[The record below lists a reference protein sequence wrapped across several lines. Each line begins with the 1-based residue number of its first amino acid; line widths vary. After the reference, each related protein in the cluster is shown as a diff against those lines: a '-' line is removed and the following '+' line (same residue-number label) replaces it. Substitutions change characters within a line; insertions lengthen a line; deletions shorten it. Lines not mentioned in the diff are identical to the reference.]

1 MSEQRVQLYVYDL
14 TKGLAAQLSPLF
26 LGKQIEGVWHTGVVV
41 YGTEYFFGG
50 LGIEYTSPGTLPMLG
65 SPDKKVDLGS
75 TSIPEDVFMDYLY
88 DISSQYFP
96 ETYHLLEHNC
106 NHFSNEVAQFLT
118 GNKIPSYISDPAQ
131 GSHGNSIWC
140 TVTGFNANAR
150 TIWWY
155 FCFSSPDINL

>member
-118 GNKIPSYISDPAQ
+118 GNKIPSYISDLPKEVMATPFGAQ
-131 GSHGNSIWC
+131 LLGSMQMQGPSGGTSVSHR
-140 TVTGFNANAR
+140 R
-150 TIWWY
+150 T
-155 FCFSSPDINL
+155 